1 MMEGKSNM
9 IVLSMNRNVFISES
23 VLCLATFMIINV
35 LEKVVKLG
43 GKYSINTP
51 INFDLII

>member
-1 MMEGKSNM
+1 M

-23 VLCLATFMIINV
+23 VVCLATFMIINV

-43 GKYSINTP
+43 GKYSID
-51 INFDLII
+51 ILIIFDLIL